1 MNNSIICVFSC
12 NTSVLTTKLY
22 PVVFKVLKLFGK
34 KTDELLTDNQL
45 RSEFVT
51 PENMISLLFKI
62 VFENKYAIF

>member
-1 MNNSIICVFSC
+1 MCFFSC
-12 NTSVLTTKLY
+12 NTSVLTTKLD
-22 PVVFKVLKLFGK
+22 PVVFKVLKLFEK

-51 PENMISLLFKI
+51 PENMIILLFKI